1 MLIKT
6 ALVLL
11 FLAMPVMAGD
21 SLFWVDTTQLWPP
34 HRDTT
39 RYYIKEI
46 KQKCDTIHKWSSYD
60 CRKCRVACSALI
72 CTPQVQC
79 VDDTIW
85 ADKVQV
91 WLTPEQLS
99 KLTKLLNLLHL
110 TKTQEQI
117 KGLLG
122 EAPTKKLKE

>member
-46 KQKCDTIHKWSSYD
+46 KQKCDTTLKLVSHNCSEYGL
-60 CRKCRVACSALI
+60 ACLLYRYAKDI
-72 CTPQVQC
+72 EC
-79 VDDTIW
+79 VDDTVW
-85 ADKVQV
+85 AEKVQV
-91 WLTPEQLS
+91 WLTPNQLKILMGKIREREQWELDVDVGRWS
-99 KLTKLLNLLHL
+99 PIR
-110 TKTQEQI
+110 E
-117 KGLLG
+117 
-122 EAPTKKLKE
+122 